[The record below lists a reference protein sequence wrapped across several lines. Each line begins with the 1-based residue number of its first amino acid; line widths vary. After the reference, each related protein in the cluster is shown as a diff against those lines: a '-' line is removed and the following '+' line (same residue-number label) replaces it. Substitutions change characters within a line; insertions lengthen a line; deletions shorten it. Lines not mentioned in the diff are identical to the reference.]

1 MKTGLPE
8 FCRAEK
14 ELSNDIYNAYE
25 KIKKCGKIS
34 VWKKSRELMEQPN
47 TTVYM
52 SFERSNSR
60 IVRKHNNLEFVSKIG
75 WVMVQIVVTILNK
88 RFKI

>member
-47 TTVYM
+47 ILL
-52 SFERSNSR
+52 S
-60 IVRKHNNLEFVSKIG
+60 VRKMCHKTFGSHKLEIP
-75 WVMVQIVVTILNK
+75 Q
-88 RFKI
+88 FKIAI